1 MEFRKNGTDV
11 SISRAGIRD
20 ADIENGH
27 VDTAGM
33 KDELG
38 NWDIYIYMYMYICM
52 YTHRHYHHYHV

>member
-38 NWDIYIYMYMYICM
+38 NWDIYIYMYLYICM
-52 YTHRHYHHYHV
+52 